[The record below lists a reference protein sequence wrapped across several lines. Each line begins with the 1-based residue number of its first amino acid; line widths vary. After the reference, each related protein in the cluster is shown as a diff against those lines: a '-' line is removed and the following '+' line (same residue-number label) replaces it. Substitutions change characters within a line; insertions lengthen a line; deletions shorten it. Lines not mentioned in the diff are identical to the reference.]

1 MVSGMYTWMIQMLNG
16 MKYQD
21 GRCLPINNERMVNH
35 FIMSKFRLN
44 DRITMKDIVRE
55 GDGILHQPTEEVRLP
70 LSTED
75 KETLICMM
83 NFLKNSQDPA
93 IAQKYK
99 LRPGVG
105 LSANQIGLNKRMF
118 VAYLTDEKGNQHEYT
133 LINPKIISHSVSMIY
148 LPPSE
153 GCLSVDR
160 EIKGFVPRYER
171 IKVKGVNLDGEEVV
185 IKLSGYGSI
194 VLQHEIDH
202 LDGKMFYERINK
214 DNPFKLP
221 ENCRSLY

>member
-1 MVSGMYTWMIQMLNG
+1 MSNFHLNT
-16 MKYQD
+16 M
-21 GRCLPINNERMVNH
+21 
-35 FIMSKFRLN
+35 
-44 DRITMKDIVRE
+44 ITMKDIVRE
-55 GDGILHQPTEEVRLP
+55 GNEILHQPTEEVMLP

-83 NFLKNSQDPA
+83 NYLKNSQDLA
-93 IAQKYK
+93 ISQKYH
-99 LRPGVG
+99 LRAGVG

-118 VAYLTDEKGNQHEYT
+118 VAYFTDEKENQHEYT

-185 IKLSGYGSI
+185 VKLSGYAAI

-214 DNPFKLP
+214 ENPFKLP